1 MVILQLFKTM
11 EECLDMK
18 KILVSFLVVLVGLS
32 LTACGSNN
40 KQAKENSSLKA
51 QNSSLKAKEQQRE
64 NSSLK
69 AENSSLKN
77 DKQTSTASSNN
88 TSNQED
94 NTSNQEDNTS
104 NQEDP
109 ARLSNEEVG
118 NRVKTAKGDTSPDY
132 NTIVENH
139 GDGTYDVELRRDAPS
154 GQNSNLIGEYVYNAK
169 TNAIT
174 TKFESGLD

>member
-1 MVILQLFKTM
+1 
-11 EECLDMK
+11 MK
-18 KILVSFLVVLVGLS
+18 KGIAVISTLLLGMM
-32 LTACGSNN
+32 LTACGNN
-40 KQAKENSSLKA
+40 DKQAKENSSLKA
-51 QNSSLKAKEQQRE
+51 QNSSLKAKKQQLE

-77 DKQTSTASSNN
+77 DKQASTASSNN

-94 NTSNQEDNTS
+94 PT
-104 NQEDP
+104 
-109 ARLSNEEVG
+109 RLSNAEVG

-132 NTIVENH
+132 NTIVNNN

-174 TKFESGLD
+174 TKFYTGLD

>member
-11 EECLDMK
+11 EECLNMK

-77 DKQTSTASSNN
+77 DKQTSTASSN
-88 TSNQED
+88 

>member
-1 MVILQLFKTM
+1 
-11 EECLDMK
+11 MK

-51 QNSSLKAKEQQRE
+51 QNSSLKAKKQQRE

-94 NTSNQEDNTS
+94 
-104 NQEDP
+104 P
-109 ARLSNEEVG
+109 ACLSNAEVG

-132 NTIVENH
+132 NTIVENY

-169 TNAIT
+169 TNVIT

>member
-1 MVILQLFKTM
+1 M

-94 NTSNQEDNTS
+94 NTSNQED
-104 NQEDP
+104 P

>member
-1 MVILQLFKTM
+1 
-11 EECLDMK
+11 MK

-77 DKQTSTASSNN
+77 DKQTSTASSN
-88 TSNQED
+88 

>member
-94 NTSNQEDNTS
+94 NTSNQED
-104 NQEDP
+104 P

>member
-64 NSSLK
+64 NIVFLICI
-69 AENSSLKN
+69 AERRKG
-77 DKQTSTASSNN
+77 
-88 TSNQED
+88 
-94 NTSNQEDNTS
+94 
-104 NQEDP
+104 
-109 ARLSNEEVG
+109 RL
-118 NRVKTAKGDTSPDY
+118 TWT
-132 NTIVENH
+132 
-139 GDGTYDVELRRDAPS
+139 
-154 GQNSNLIGEYVYNAK
+154 
-169 TNAIT
+169 
-174 TKFESGLD
+174 

>member
-94 NTSNQEDNTS
+94 NTSNQED
-104 NQEDP
+104 P

-132 NTIVENH
+132 NNIVENH
-139 GDGTYDVELRRDAPS
+139 GDGTYNVELRRDAPS

>member
-94 NTSNQEDNTS
+94 NTSNQEDPT
-104 NQEDP
+104 
-109 ARLSNEEVG
+109 RLSNEEVG

>member
-1 MVILQLFKTM
+1 
-11 EECLDMK
+11 MK

-51 QNSSLKAKEQQRE
+51 QNSSLKAKKQQRE

-94 NTSNQEDNTS
+94 PAASSNNTS

-109 ARLSNEEVG
+109 ACLSNAEVG

>member
-1 MVILQLFKTM
+1 
-11 EECLDMK
+11 MK
-18 KILVSFLVVLVGLS
+18 KVLTISAILLVGLS

-51 QNSSLKAKEQQRE
+51 QNSSLKAKKQQRE

-69 AENSSLKN
+69 AENSFLKK
-77 DKQTSTASSNN
+77 DKQTPTTSSSNN
-88 TSNQED
+88 TG
-94 NTSNQEDNTS
+94 

-109 ARLSNEEVG
+109 ARLSNAEVG
-118 NRVKTAKGDTSPDY
+118 NRVKAAKGDTSPDY
-132 NTIVENH
+132 NTIVDNH
-139 GDGTYDVELRRDAPS
+139 GDGTYDVELRRDAPN
-154 GQNSNLIGEYVYNAK
+154 GQIANLIGDYVYNAK